1 MRVVFNTIKNYA
13 KKNFESGNLSG
24 WTWPWLTGQVFSLQA
39 HDNFTYLRRP
49 LARLCFV
56 AIAPHFVC
64 FRWSAK
70 SWIMCYDNHTYM
82 THLDIRNNQI
92 MSRTSN
98 NKSFNLILLRYNIS
112 IWCFRLPFLSCSR
125 IDIQTTKCPR
135 LQHGE

>member
-1 MRVVFNTIKNYA
+1 MVFNTKKTYA
-13 KKNFESGNLSG
+13 KKLRFGKIYWGERGHG
-24 WTWPWLTGQVFSLQA
+24 WLDRCSHSRLMTISLI
-39 HDNFTYLRRP
+39 FVVRY
-49 LARLCFV
+49 ARLCFV

-98 NKSFNLILLRYNIS
+98 NKSVYLILLRYSIS